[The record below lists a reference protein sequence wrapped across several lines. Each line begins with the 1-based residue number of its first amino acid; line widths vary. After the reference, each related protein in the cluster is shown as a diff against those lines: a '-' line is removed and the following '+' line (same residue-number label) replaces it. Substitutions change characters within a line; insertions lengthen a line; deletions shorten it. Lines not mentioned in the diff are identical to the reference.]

1 MYQHK
6 AHPQSEAHWVSLF
19 LDEHSEKV
27 VVWNAEAVSTLHHDS
42 ADHLHFC
49 ADESVFNSN

>member
-27 VVWNAEAVSTLHHDS
+27 VVWNKAVSTLHHDS

>member
-19 LDEHSEKV
+19 LDEHSEMGFFQK
-27 VVWNAEAVSTLHHDS
+27 AIVS
-42 ADHLHFC
+42 
-49 ADESVFNSN
+49 